1 MSYSPL
7 SRSRRFRW
15 PNQKGI
21 NQVRAVFRWMEA
33 SSERWA
39 IADIVTLSAGAG
51 LSQLT
56 HAVAWL
62 GFLGTLIFSLA
73 YAHAVWGLLVSATWP
88 VHAARR
94 AKRYYPWLFLAPIV
108 VGTVFAFA
116 VPNVV
121 VAAIACLTNIWFD
134 RRRSRRCRELD
145 VRYELRLRRRKEG
158 GYPF

>member
-1 MSYSPL
+1 
-7 SRSRRFRW
+7 
-15 PNQKGI
+15 
-21 NQVRAVFRWMEA
+21 VRAVFRWMEA

-73 YAHAVWGLLVSATWP
+73 YAHAVWGLLVSATHLASACGP
-88 VHAARR
+88 PSQEILPMA
-94 AKRYYPWLFLAPIV
+94 FLAPIV

>member
-1 MSYSPL
+1 
-7 SRSRRFRW
+7 
-15 PNQKGI
+15 
-21 NQVRAVFRWMEA
+21 VRAVFRWMEA

-88 VHAARR
+88 VHAALAEPRDTTHGIFSADCGGYRFRFRR
-94 AKRYYPWLFLAPIV
+94 AE
-108 VGTVFAFA
+108 
-116 VPNVV
+116 
-121 VAAIACLTNIWFD
+121 C
-134 RRRSRRCRELD
+134 RCRGNSLPHEHL
-145 VRYELRLRRRKEG
+145 V
-158 GYPF
+158 

>member
-1 MSYSPL
+1 MSYSL
-7 SRSRRFRW
+7 CRGRDASAW

-94 AKRYYPWLFLAPIV
+94 AKRYYPWHF
-108 VGTVFAFA
+108 
-116 VPNVV
+116 
-121 VAAIACLTNIWFD
+121 
-134 RRRSRRCRELD
+134 
-145 VRYELRLRRRKEG
+145 
-158 GYPF
+158 

>member
-1 MSYSPL
+1 MSHSR
-7 SRSRRFRW
+7 RSRTLRFRW

-21 NQVRAVFRWMEA
+21 NQARAGFRWIEA

-39 IADIVTLSAGAG
+39 IVDIVTLTAGAG

-56 HAVAWL
+56 HFIPWL
-62 GFLGTLIFSLA
+62 GFLGTLIFSWA

-88 VHAARR
+88 RHAARR
-94 AKRYYPWLFLAPIV
+94 ARRYHPLHFFAPIV
-108 VGTVFAFA
+108 VGTVCAFA

-145 VRYELRLRRRKEG
+145 VRHDLRLRRRKEG